1 MLLFIVLLLIEVPVV
16 PPDSHLCFLETA
28 GGFSSARS
36 GSDQSPPPPRFVPI
50 AFCSQRRLHT
60 VALISVQRG
69 CWHVNLHVRV
79 QLQLPQRPMLRNP
92 NGLCTQDYGQPPKTV
107 ALAELALSRLGVR
120 AAH

>member
-36 GSDQSPPPPRFVPI
+36 GSDQSPPPRFVPI